1 MRVLV
6 ITVAQLVTLQLAT
19 AVLMELLMTVP
30 VMATAV
36 QSHGSV
42 MVLRIVKTRH
52 TAVT

>member
-1 MRVLV
+1 MAHAQTLV
-6 ITVAQLVTLQLAT
+6 AVAVQQAAVIVKLAMLTT
-19 AVLMELLMTVP
+19 AQ